1 MAPARGRRRK
11 AAAKA
16 TKSENSTQDETVA
29 VELDIG
35 TTSSISSVN
44 PKENDKN
51 HRVLEQTGKITSEM
65 DIDDT
70 AFQSPDNFEL
80 TESGTDVDSELLYE
94 GEDGLATVASQ
105 EVSYAPEDVEA
116 LLGDDDNEILDN
128 TEEYSA
134 TDEGSKN
141 AEGGDTAASTVTED
155 VQGEID
161 KTDLRESENAKTKA
175 KLVKTTY
182 HYVTDKTEESAGS
195 LFPALIQ
202 NNTLI

>member
-35 TTSSISSVN
+35 TTSGISSIN

-141 AEGGDTAASTVTED
+141 AEGGDTAASTATED
-155 VQGEID
+155 VHGEID
-161 KTDLRESENAKTKA
+161 KTDVRESENAKTKA

-182 HYVTDKTEESAGS
+182 HYVNDKTEESAGS

-202 NNTLI
+202 NNIHI